1 MSELDARLSG
11 LSPERRA
18 VLKRLLQA
26 RAAPP
31 QQAAPASVPVTEH
44 LALDASS
51 PSEPGALKA
60 SYKRFYDRVSTQLA
74 DSPYGPFSFFL
85 NYGYVADGSPEHAAV
100 DLPERYINRNSVK
113 LVLELIGDCTVDG
126 QRVLDVGCGR
136 GGTVHTLITFFKPA
150 QVTGLDLS
158 TKAIEFCRQAHK
170 GPQVSFHEGDAEN
183 LPFAAAGFDI
193 VTNVESSHSYPSV
206 HRFYAEVA
214 RVLAPGGHFLYTDA
228 LSAQQVTTSLAY
240 LDHLGLE
247 LIEDRDITCN
257 VLRSCD
263 EVAATRVQAFDQ
275 RNDQSLMQN
284 FLATPG
290 SQVYEE
296 MRSGRWTYRIFKLC
310 KQPADASRG
319 QPSR

>member
-18 VLKRLLQA
+18 VLQRLMQA
-26 RAAPP
+26 RT
-31 QQAAPASVPVTEH
+31 APAQPAPSPPASAEEH
-44 LALDASS
+44 LVLDASS

-60 SYKRFYDRVSTQLA
+60 SYKRFYDGVSAQLA
-74 DSPYGPFSFFL
+74 DSPYGAFSFFL
-85 NYGYVADGSPEHAAV
+85 NYGYVADGSPERAAV
-100 DLPERYINRNSVK
+100 ALPERYINRNSVK
-113 LVLELIGDCTVDG
+113 LVLELIGDCPVDG

-136 GGTVHTLITFFKPA
+136 GGTVHTLTTFFKPA
-150 QVTGLDLS
+150 QVSGLDLS
-158 TKAIEFCRQAHK
+158 TRAIEFCRHAHK
-170 GPQVSFHEGDAEN
+170 DSRVSFREGDAEN
-183 LPFAAAGFDI
+183 LPFAAAAFDV
-193 VTNVESSHSYPSV
+193 VTNVESSHSYPSI

-214 RVLAPGGHFLYTDA
+214 RVLSPGGHFLYTDA

-247 LIEDRDITCN
+247 LMEDRDITRN

-263 EVAATRVQAFDQ
+263 EVAATRVQAFDE
-275 RNDQSLMQN
+275 RNDQNLMRN

-296 MRSGRWTYRIFKLC
+296 MRSGRWTYRIFKLR
-310 KQPADASRG
+310 KPHASLGRG
-319 QPSR
+319 QHRS